1 MIEAATASV
10 SNSQMIRSAVEQS
23 SSAQTIAANPTRIQK
38 AAVSNA
44 PYLSPY
50 VRLSPGTKPILVVR
64 DSDTGTQVN
73 QYPTPAQIRAYQAA
87 ASSQAKI
94 AASSPQGSSADV
106 KEVTY
111 DEAKA
116 VLQNSVQYQE
126 IKKEVARAA
135 SSDVPQMKAPAP
147 PPEAT
152 RPTSVSVDA

>member
-10 SNSQMIRSAVEQS
+10 SNSQIIRSAVEQS

-38 AAVSNA
+38 VAVSNA

-73 QYPTPAQIRAYQAA
+73 QYPTPAQIRAYQTA
-87 ASSQAKI
+87 ASTQAKI
-94 AASSPQGSSADV
+94 SASSAPQGSVSDV
-106 KEVTY
+106 KQVSY

-126 IKKEVARAA
+126 IKKEVARSA
-135 SSDVPQMKAPAP
+135 SSEPAP
-147 PPEAT
+147 EPEPPQPA
-152 RPTSVSVDA
+152 PQPISVSVDA